1 MGRKK
6 GYDRQELVETA
17 MGVFHRRG
25 FKGASTE
32 ILVKE
37 LAVNRNSV
45 YAEFGS
51 KEKLFSVALSEYD
64 RQVVSHIFG
73 PLESP
78 DANLDD
84 IEALY
89 RSFLSTA
96 NDATG
101 LGCLMCNTAAELGG
115 SEPNLQPQ
123 VDRYFARLHNAF
135 CNALAGAVRMKQ
147 IKCEID
153 VDDEA
158 WSLTATCLGIF
169 LMVRAGIATTAALA
183 AVQGSLHHLLRLRE
197 TALDDRAF
205 TLESGLPTFNLP
217 PV

>member
-6 GYDRQELVETA
+6 GYDRPELVETA
-17 MGVFHRRG
+17 MGVFHSRG

-32 ILVKE
+32 ILVKK

-51 KEKLFSVALSEYD
+51 KEQLFSVALSEYD
-64 RQVVSHIFG
+64 RQVVSQLFG

-89 RSFLSTA
+89 RSFSA
-96 NDATG
+96 NATKAKG

-115 SEPNLQPQ
+115 SEPSMQPH
-123 VDRYFARLHNAF
+123 VERYFARLHNAF
-135 CNALAGAVRMKQ
+135 CNALEGAVRTKQ
-147 IKCEID
+147 IECEID
-153 VDDEA
+153 IDDEA
-158 WSLTATCLGIF
+158 WSLTAGCLGIF

-183 AVQGSLHHLLRLRE
+183 AVNGSLHHLQRLKE
-197 TALDDRAF
+197 TAPDEQPFMLN
-205 TLESGLPTFNLP
+205 SGLPDINTP
-217 PV
+217 PA